1 MAGRFLRYWSLK
13 KASIKLERLYKIYTP
28 NESVLDVGSG
38 NGGLCLLLQ
47 NKDIAI
53 ASLDIVNKSC
63 FSEIK
68 PILYS
73 GDVFPFKSNYFDTVQ
88 IITVLHHIKDPEQIL
103 VEAIRTGNRIVIME
117 DIYTTLFQ
125 KYITFAA
132 DSINN
137 WEFIGHPHSNKTD
150 AEWRALFK
158 KHDLIIES
166 VEYYQFLLFFTQVTY
181 VLSKKK

>member
-1 MAGRFLRYWSLK
+1 
-13 KASIKLERLYKIYTP
+13 
-28 NESVLDVGSG
+28 
-38 NGGLCLLLQ
+38 
-47 NKDIAI
+47 
-53 ASLDIVNKSC
+53 
-63 FSEIK
+63 
-68 PILYS
+68 
-73 GDVFPFKSNYFDTVQ
+73 
-88 IITVLHHIKDPEQIL
+88 
-103 VEAIRTGNRIVIME
+103 ME